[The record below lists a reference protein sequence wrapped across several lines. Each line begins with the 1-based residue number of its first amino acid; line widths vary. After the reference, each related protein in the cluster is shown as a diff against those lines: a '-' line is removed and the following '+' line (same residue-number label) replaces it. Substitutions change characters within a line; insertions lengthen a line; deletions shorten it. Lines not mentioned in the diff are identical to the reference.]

1 MQQINRNG
9 QVIQQINRNGQVI
22 QQQQINEYGQVMQ
35 QHQVIQEDNIN
46 QQVLQQFITSIKD
59 AIRNKSIDTSSAMK
73 LIVICI
79 EIMEN
84 MQTENIDKKQYVIL
98 AINEIAKGDD
108 LILGTSDDTISP
120 QVYESLIV
128 MINRDLISEVIDIIC
143 LASKGNIDVNKIKKT
158 CFGCFSIA
166 KNHI

>member
-1 MQQINRNG
+1 MINGNG

-22 QQQQINEYGQVMQ
+22 QQQQINENGQVMQ
-35 QHQVIQEDNIN
+35 QHQYLYPKQHQQIN

-59 AIRNKSIDTSSAMK
+59 AIRNKSIDTSSVMK

-108 LILGTSDDTISP
+108 LIFGTSDDTISP
-120 QVYESLIV
+120 QVLVSLIV
-128 MINRDLISEVIDIIC
+128 MIDRDLISEVIDII
-143 LASKGNIDVNKIKKT
+143 IDIKIKNK
-158 CFGCFSIA
+158 
-166 KNHI
+166 K

>member
-1 MQQINRNG
+1 MING
-9 QVIQQINRNGQVI
+9 QVIQKV
-22 QQQQINEYGQVMQ
+22 
-35 QHQVIQEDNIN
+35 NIN

-59 AIRNKSIDTSSAMK
+59 AINNKSIDTSSAMK

-98 AINEIAKGDD
+98 AITEIAKGDD
-108 LILGTSDDTISP
+108 LIFGTSDDTISP

>member
-1 MQQINRNG
+1 MING
-9 QVIQQINRNGQVI
+9 QVIQEV
-22 QQQQINEYGQVMQ
+22 
-35 QHQVIQEDNIN
+35 NIN
-46 QQVLQQFITSIKD
+46 QQVLQQFIRSIKD

-84 MQTENIDKKQYVIL
+84 MENIETKNIDKKQYVIL
-98 AINEIAKGDD
+98 AITEIAKGDD

-120 QVYESLIV
+120 QVYESLIL

>member
-1 MQQINRNG
+1 MING
-9 QVIQQINRNGQVI
+9 QVIQQN
-22 QQQQINEYGQVMQ
+22 
-35 QHQVIQEDNIN
+35 NIN
-46 QQVLQQFITSIKD
+46 QQVLQKFITSIKD
-59 AIRNKSIDTSSAMK
+59 AIKNKSIDTSSAMK
-73 LIVICI
+73 LIVVCI

-84 MQTENIDKKQYVIL
+84 MESENIDKKQYVIL
-98 AINEIAKGDD
+98 AISEIAKGDD

-158 CFGCFSIA
+158 CFGCFTIA
-166 KNHI
+166 KHHI

>member
-1 MQQINRNG
+1 MING
-9 QVIQQINRNGQVI
+9 QVIQEV
-22 QQQQINEYGQVMQ
+22 
-35 QHQVIQEDNIN
+35 NIN
-46 QQVLQQFITSIKD
+46 QQVLQKFITSIKD
-59 AIRNKSIDTSSAMK
+59 TIRNKSIDTSSAMK

-84 MQTENIDKKQYVIL
+84 MENIETKNIDKKQYVIL
-98 AINEIAKGDD
+98 AITEIAKGDD

-120 QVYESLIV
+120 QVYESLIL

-143 LASKGNIDVNKIKKT
+143 SATKGDIDVNKIKKT

>member
-1 MQQINRNG
+1 MING
-9 QVIQQINRNGQVI
+9 QVIQEV
-22 QQQQINEYGQVMQ
+22 
-35 QHQVIQEDNIN
+35 NIN

-59 AIRNKSIDTSSAMK
+59 AINNKSIDTSSAMK

-98 AINEIAKGDD
+98 AITEIAKGDD

>member
-1 MQQINRNG
+1 MING
-9 QVIQQINRNGQVI
+9 QVMQQINRNGQVI
-22 QQQQINEYGQVMQ
+22 QQQQINEEGNVIDEEVMQ
-35 QHQVIQEDNIN
+35 QHQVIHQYLYPKQRQQIN

-59 AIRNKSIDTSSAMK
+59 AIRNKSIDTSSVMK

-108 LILGTSDDTISP
+108 LIFGTSDDTISP
-120 QVYESLIV
+120 QVLVSLIV

-143 LASKGNIDVNKIKKT
+143 LASKGDINVNKIKVM
-158 CFGCFSIA
+158 
-166 KNHI
+166 

>member
-1 MQQINRNG
+1 MING
-9 QVIQQINRNGQVI
+9 QVIQPI
-22 QQQQINEYGQVMQ
+22 
-35 QHQVIQEDNIN
+35 NIN
-46 QQVLQQFITSIKD
+46 QQVLQKFITSIKD

-79 EIMEN
+79 EIIENMEN
-84 MQTENIDKKQYVIL
+84 IENIDKKQYVIL
-98 AINEIAKGDD
+98 AITEIAKGDD
-108 LILGTSDDTISP
+108 MILGTSDDTISP
-120 QVYESLIV
+120 QVYESLIL

-158 CFGCFSIA
+158 CFGCFNIA

>member
-1 MQQINRNG
+1 MING
-9 QVIQQINRNGQVI
+9 QVIQQNNGQVS
-22 QQQQINEYGQVMQ
+22 QQIN
-35 QHQVIQEDNIN
+35 QE
-46 QQVLQQFITSIKD
+46 VLQNFIRSIKD
-59 AIRNKSIDTSSAMK
+59 AIKNKSIDTSSAMK

>member
-1 MQQINRNG
+1 MING
-9 QVIQQINRNGQVI
+9 QVIQEV
-22 QQQQINEYGQVMQ
+22 
-35 QHQVIQEDNIN
+35 NIN
-46 QQVLQQFITSIKD
+46 QQVLQKFITSIKD
-59 AIRNKSIDTSSAMK
+59 TIRNKSIDTSSAMK

-84 MQTENIDKKQYVIL
+84 MENIETKNIDKKQYVIL
-98 AINEIAKGDD
+98 AITEIAKGDD

-120 QVYESLIV
+120 QVYESLIL

>member
-1 MQQINRNG
+1 MING
-9 QVIQQINRNGQVI
+9 QVIQEV
-22 QQQQINEYGQVMQ
+22 
-35 QHQVIQEDNIN
+35 NIN
-46 QQVLQQFITSIKD
+46 QQVLQQFIRSIKD

-84 MQTENIDKKQYVIL
+84 MENIETKNIDKKQYVIL
-98 AINEIAKGDD
+98 AITEIAKGDD

-120 QVYESLIV
+120 QVYESLIL

-143 LASKGNIDVNKIKKT
+143 SASKGDIDVNKIKKT

>member
-1 MQQINRNG
+1 MING
-9 QVIQQINRNGQVI
+9 QVIQEV
-22 QQQQINEYGQVMQ
+22 
-35 QHQVIQEDNIN
+35 NIN
-46 QQVLQQFITSIKD
+46 QQVLQKFIASIKD
-59 AIRNKSIDTSSAMK
+59 AIKNKSIDTSSAMK

-84 MQTENIDKKQYVIL
+84 MENIETKNIDKKQYVIL
-98 AINEIAKGDD
+98 AITEIAKGDD

-120 QVYESLIV
+120 QVYESLIL

-143 LASKGNIDVNKIKKT
+143 SATKGDIDVNKIKKT

>member
-1 MQQINRNG
+1 MING
-9 QVIQQINRNGQVI
+9 QVIQEV
-22 QQQQINEYGQVMQ
+22 
-35 QHQVIQEDNIN
+35 NIN
-46 QQVLQQFITSIKD
+46 QQVLQKFIASIKD
-59 AIRNKSIDTSSAMK
+59 AIKNKSIDTSSAMK

-84 MQTENIDKKQYVIL
+84 MENIETKNIDKKQYVIL
-98 AINEIAKGDD
+98 AITEIAKGDD

-120 QVYESLIV
+120 QVYESLIL

-143 LASKGNIDVNKIKKT
+143 SASKGDIDVNKIKKT

>member
-1 MQQINRNG
+1 MING
-9 QVIQQINRNGQVI
+9 QVMQQINRNGQVI
-22 QQQQINEYGQVMQ
+22 QQQQINENGQVMQ
-35 QHQVIQEDNIN
+35 QHQYLYPKQHQQIN

-59 AIRNKSIDTSSAMK
+59 AIRNKSIDTSSVMK
-73 LIVICI
+73 FIVICI

-108 LILGTSDDTISP
+108 LIFGTSDDTISP
-120 QVYESLIV
+120 QVLVSLIV

-143 LASKGNIDVNKIKKT
+143 LASKGDINVNKIKV
-158 CFGCFSIA
+158 I
-166 KNHI
+166 

>member
-1 MQQINRNG
+1 MING
-9 QVIQQINRNGQVI
+9 QVIQPI
-22 QQQQINEYGQVMQ
+22 
-35 QHQVIQEDNIN
+35 DIN
-46 QQVLQQFITSIKD
+46 QQVLQKFITSIKD

-79 EIMEN
+79 EIIENMEN
-84 MQTENIDKKQYVIL
+84 IENIDKKQYVIL
-98 AINEIAKGDD
+98 AITEIAKGDD
-108 LILGTSDDTISP
+108 MILGTSDDTISP
-120 QVYESLIV
+120 QVYESLIL

-158 CFGCFSIA
+158 CFGCFNIA

>member
-1 MQQINRNG
+1 MINGQVMQQINGNG
-9 QVIQQINRNGQVI
+9 QVM
-22 QQQQINEYGQVMQ
+22 QQQQVNEYGQVMQ
-35 QHQVIQEDNIN
+35 QQQQQQVNQQIN
-46 QQVLQQFITSIKD
+46 QQVLQKLIASIKD
-59 AIRNKSIDTSSAMK
+59 AIKNKSIDTSSAMK

-79 EIMEN
+79 EIIEN

-98 AINEIAKGDD
+98 AITKIAYGDD
-108 LILGTSDDTISP
+108 LISGTSDDTISP
-120 QVYESLIV
+120 QVLESLIV
-128 MINRDLISEVIDIIC
+128 MINRDIISEVIDIIC

>member
-1 MQQINRNG
+1 MINGQVIQQNNG
-9 QVIQQINRNGQVI
+9 QVIQQIN
-22 QQQQINEYGQVMQ
+22 E
-35 QHQVIQEDNIN
+35 E
-46 QQVLQQFITSIKD
+46 VLQKFIKSIKD

>member
-1 MQQINRNG
+1 MING
-9 QVIQQINRNGQVI
+9 QVIQEV
-22 QQQQINEYGQVMQ
+22 
-35 QHQVIQEDNIN
+35 NIN
-46 QQVLQQFITSIKD
+46 QQVLQKFIASIKD
-59 AIRNKSIDTSSAMK
+59 AIKNKSIDTSSAMK

-84 MQTENIDKKQYVIL
+84 MENIETKNIDKKQYVIL
-98 AINEIAKGDD
+98 AITEIAKGDD

-120 QVYESLIV
+120 QVYESLIL

>member
-1 MQQINRNG
+1 MING
-9 QVIQQINRNGQVI
+9 QVIQEV
-22 QQQQINEYGQVMQ
+22 
-35 QHQVIQEDNIN
+35 NIN

-59 AIRNKSIDTSSAMK
+59 AINNKSIDTSSAMK

-84 MQTENIDKKQYVIL
+84 MENIENIDKKQYVIL
-98 AINEIAKGDD
+98 AITEIAKGDD

-120 QVYESLIV
+120 QVYDSLIV

>member
-1 MQQINRNG
+1 MING
-9 QVIQQINRNGQVI
+9 QVIQPI
-22 QQQQINEYGQVMQ
+22 
-35 QHQVIQEDNIN
+35 NIN
-46 QQVLQQFITSIKD
+46 QQVLQKFITSIKD

-79 EIMEN
+79 EIIENMEN
-84 MQTENIDKKQYVIL
+84 IENIDKKQYVIL
-98 AINEIAKGDD
+98 AITEIAKGDD
-108 LILGTSDDTISP
+108 MILGTSDDTISP
-120 QVYESLIV
+120 QVYDSLIL

-158 CFGCFSIA
+158 CFGCFNIA

>member
-1 MQQINRNG
+1 MIN
-9 QVIQQINRNGQVI
+9 
-22 QQQQINEYGQVMQ
+22 GQVMQ
-35 QHQVIQEDNIN
+35 QVNIN
-46 QQVLQQFITSIKD
+46 QEVLQKFIASIKD
-59 AIRNKSIDTSSAMK
+59 AINNKSIDTSSAMK

-98 AINEIAKGDD
+98 AITEIAKGDD
-108 LILGTSDDTISP
+108 LIFGTSDDTISP

>member
-1 MQQINRNG
+1 M
-9 QVIQQINRNGQVI
+9 QQINRNGQVI
-22 QQQQINEYGQVMQ
+22 QQQQINEEGNVIDEEVMQ
-35 QHQVIQEDNIN
+35 QHQVIHQYLYPKQRQQIN

-59 AIRNKSIDTSSAMK
+59 AIRNKSIDTSSVMK

-108 LILGTSDDTISP
+108 LIFGTSDDTISP
-120 QVYESLIV
+120 QVLVSLIV

-143 LASKGNIDVNKIKKT
+143 LASKGDINVNKIKVM
-158 CFGCFSIA
+158 
-166 KNHI
+166 

>member
-1 MQQINRNG
+1 MING
-9 QVIQQINRNGQVI
+9 QVIQEV
-22 QQQQINEYGQVMQ
+22 
-35 QHQVIQEDNIN
+35 NIN
-46 QQVLQQFITSIKD
+46 QQVLQKFITSIKD
-59 AIRNKSIDTSSAMK
+59 TIRNKSIDTSSAMK

-84 MQTENIDKKQYVIL
+84 MENIETKNIDKKKYVIL
-98 AINEIAKGDD
+98 AITEIAKGDD

-120 QVYESLIV
+120 QVYESLIL

-143 LASKGNIDVNKIKKT
+143 LASKGDIDVNKIKKT

>member
-1 MQQINRNG
+1 MINGNG
-9 QVIQQINRNGQVI
+9 QVMQQV
-22 QQQQINEYGQVMQ
+22 NEYGQVMQ
-35 QHQVIQEDNIN
+35 QQQQIN